1 LESCNTII
9 NCDKL
14 MEYLLSANQNILK
27 TNNEPTFV
35 TRVSVCMNY
44 EPHGHIPL
52 SDYLKKLKS

>member
-1 LESCNTII
+1 
-9 NCDKL
+9 